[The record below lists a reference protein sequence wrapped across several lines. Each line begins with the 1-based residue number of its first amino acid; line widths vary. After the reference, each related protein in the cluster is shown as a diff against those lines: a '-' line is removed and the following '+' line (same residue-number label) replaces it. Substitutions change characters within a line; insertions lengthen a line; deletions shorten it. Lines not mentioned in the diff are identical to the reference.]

1 MLHFNCQAHPA
12 VNGVLILFNGVNKN
26 PGSAKQ
32 RTYVN
37 EATSRFYFFNFV
49 CFFFNPI
56 ETTNE
61 TWIGRGD
68 CYVFEMLIKF
78 RSEIRVGSHST
89 TQIVRLRTGLIKAE
103 PQEEAGSIKEEQH
116 KECFHFFHFF
126 NCVFGLLWMIPMVGS
141 H

>member
-1 MLHFNCQAHPA
+1 ML
-12 VNGVLILFNGVNKN
+12 
-26 PGSAKQ
+26 
-32 RTYVN
+32 
-37 EATSRFYFFNFV
+37 FFF
-49 CFFFNPI
+49 FFFNPI

-89 TQIVRLRTGLIKAE
+89 TQIVWLRAWLIKAE
-103 PQEEAGSIKEEQH
+103 PQGGAGSIKEEQH
-116 KECFHFFHFF
+116 NELFHFFFF
-126 NCVFGLLWMIPMVGS
+126 IFPVLLLLFFFVGEGS